1 MKIVQ
6 VFMHKTCVIISL
18 NSSPIYLISLLRL
31 KVSPFTTMS
40 NKIQIV
46 GCTDS
51 SNTDNSCIRQ
61 MDDQNKILLI
71 TVQIFC
77 FNLNLYESIVLMK
90 THMY

>member
-18 NSSPIYLISLLRL
+18 NRSPIYLISLSRQ
-31 KVSPFTTMS
+31 KVSLFTTMS

-46 GCTDS
+46 GCPDS

-61 MDDQNKILLI
+61 MDDQNKILSI
-71 TVQIFC
+71 TV
-77 FNLNLYESIVLMK
+77 
-90 THMY
+90 